1 MSWLENNINYVQV
14 ITGTQT
20 ITYNVYDGPWKG
32 EDFVLN
38 KETVRWHGK
47 ETLHAQETLV

>member
-20 ITYNVYDGPWKG
+20 ITCNVYDGPWKG
-32 EDFVLN
+32 EDFALN

-47 ETLHAQETLV
+47 CMHRKTLV